1 MKLENVVVSNNDYA
15 LKLIDFAFCERVGQ
29 PVTRAKGTEQY
40 MAPEQL
46 MAMFMNKKQPV
57 VRFEATK
64 ADMYSL
70 GILLFTLYFGMP
82 PFKLN
87 SPEFPLVQMLG
98 SGNPELN
105 EAFFEAHSMTKVFN
119 KQGMI
124 P

>member
-1 MKLENVVVSNNDYA
+1 
-15 LKLIDFAFCERVGQ
+15 
-29 PVTRAKGTEQY
+29 
-40 MAPEQL
+40 

-57 VRFEATK
+57 IKFEADK
-64 ADMYSL
+64 ADMYSI

-98 SGNPELN
+98 SGNLELI
-105 EAFFEAHSMTKVFN
+105 EAFFEVHPMTKVFN
-119 KQGMI
+119 KKGMI